1 MAKSL
6 AFARIRAEVMA
17 AASAVPAGRVT
28 TYGAIANHLEISARH
43 VAFVM
48 SRLGADEAK
57 IIPWHRV
64 IGAQGTL
71 RQPTPSAISRQ
82 RKRLIAEGVDVSTK
96 GEVRDFEML
105 VFRWEERADR
115 PGQAVRRPYSDAATK
130 PLFAESLRFGYP
142 TSAEAIGGPASS
154 RRGSSRS

>member
-17 AASAVPAGRVT
+17 AASSVPKGRVT
-28 TYGAIANHLEISARH
+28 TYGAIANHLEVSARH

-48 SRLGADEAK
+48 SGLNGEEGK

-82 RKRLIAEGVDVSTK
+82 RKRLIDEGLNVSTK
-96 GEVRDFEML
+96 GEVRNFESL
-105 VFRWEERADR
+105 VFRWEERTDR
-115 PGQAVRRPYSDAATK
+115 PGQAVRRPYSEPATK

-142 TSAEAIGGPASS
+142 TSAEAIGEPAPN